1 MVTEFE
7 VWNLFWLA
15 SLANAAWMAG
25 LAFLIWVT
33 FRAANMVGES
43 DNIFSKAVV
52 TVFCLVIDYQVNFT
66 LAAVEWANNGVAE
79 AFAFMQSSGTE
90 ISEGAQRFVEYWS
103 PGTPF
108 NLIPDVVGGLLVLT
122 ILLMQMSSIWMKK

>member
-1 MVTEFE
+1 MFTEFE

-25 LAFLIWVT
+25 LSFLIWVT

-43 DNIFSKAVV
+43 GNTFSKAVV

-66 LAAVEWANNGVAE
+66 FAAVEWANNGIAGAFVAL
-79 AFAFMQSSGTE
+79 QNSGTE
-90 ISEGAQRFVEYWS
+90 ISAGAQRFIDYWS
-103 PGTPF
+103 PGTAF
-108 NLIPDVVGGLLVLT
+108 NLTPDVVGGLLVLT
-122 ILLMQMSSIWMKK
+122 ILVMQMTSIWMKK